1 MDGRPVLELLVGPQV
16 PPGVRDLLVY
26 ASRVC
31 APRSGVHGAAR
42 LATSLDARGLEA
54 AVADPSTP
62 LAVVVDR
69 EPTGVAVVAAVA
81 RADVVLAPPGVAVH
95 GAATVLTLPRVD
107 PWRHRP
113 VPPFVRA
120 RWRRRLGLPDDF
132 VVAFGYSP
140 ETTVGPRSVAT
151 VLALASVAAVRGEHA
166 LLALALGT
174 PIVTD
179 AATAGALGARDGREL
194 VVMSGDDPD
203 FAAGVGVDAGAIAA
217 ATALA
222 SRPVDCARLGRR
234 ARELVEAHHDPE
246 AVARELTTRLGI
258 VGREAP
264 DAGSAAI
271 LRAACRELGLPPD
284 GTVLAH
290 RLLAAGRMERAS
302 R

>member
-31 APRSGVHGAAR
+31 APRAAGPGVHGAAR

-62 LAVVVDR
+62 LGVVVDR
-69 EPTGVAVVAAVA
+69 EPAGVAVVAAVA
-81 RADVVLAPPGVAVH
+81 RADVVLAPAGVPVH
-95 GAATVLTLPRVD
+95 GAATVLTLPQVD

-120 RWRRRLGLPDDF
+120 RWRRRLGLPDDL

-174 PIVTD
+174 PVVTD
-179 AATAGALGARDGREL
+179 AATAGALGAHDGREL
-194 VVMSGDDPD
+194 VVMPGDDEND
-203 FAAGVGVDAGAIAA
+203 VGAGGGAIAA
-217 ATALA
+217 ATTLA

-234 ARELVEAHHDPE
+234 ARELVEARHDPE

-258 VGREAP
+258 VGHDAP

-271 LRAACRELGLPPD
+271 LQAACRELGLPPD

-290 RLLAAGRMERAS
+290 RLLAAGRMERVP